1 MVSFSSFTVFFD
13 DPFWVG
19 LYERTEDGRY
29 TVCKVVFGAEPKD
42 YEVYDFLLKHW
53 QHLSFS
59 PGLSAAQASPQR
71 KNPKRVQREIR
82 RSMESG
88 PVGTKAQQALALQRE
103 ACKQERKTHSRAE
116 KEAEN
121 ARKFALRQEKKRA
134 KHRGR

>member
-53 QHLSFS
+53 RHLSLS
-59 PGLSAAQASPQR
+59 PGLSAAQASLQR
-71 KNPKRVQREIR
+71 KNPKRIQRDIR
-82 RSMESG
+82 RAMESG
-88 PVGTKAQQALALQRE
+88 PVGTKAQRALALQRE
-103 ACKQERKTHSRAE
+103 VCKQERQTRSRAE

-121 ARKFALRQEKKRA
+121 ARKFALRQEKKKA